1 MTIDEAIENL
11 KDAKKK
17 GVKNIIL
24 AWWAADMFGR
34 EDDET
39 WQNDAAVVD
48 EHMDWSAT
56 HDAIVDTI
64 ALFGSGNE

>member
-11 KDAKKK
+11 KDAKKS

-24 AWWAADMFGR
+24 AWWAADMFDR
-34 EDDET
+34 ADDDT
-39 WQNDAAVVD
+39 WQHDADVAE

-56 HDAIVDTI
+56 HDSIADTI
-64 ALFGSGNE
+64 SLFGSG